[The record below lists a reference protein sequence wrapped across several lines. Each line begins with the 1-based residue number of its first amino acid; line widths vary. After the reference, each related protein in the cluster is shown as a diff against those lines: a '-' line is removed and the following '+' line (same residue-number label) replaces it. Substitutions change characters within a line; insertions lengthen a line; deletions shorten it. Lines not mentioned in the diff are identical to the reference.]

1 MRFWYLLIFT
11 LLFSVSAPS
20 FAQVFDDEDFQ
31 ETTSTNT
38 LSSSDDEAL
47 FNELFEEYPA
57 DERDINTPVDFDD
70 AIGKAAK
77 IVKSYSNRVNNG
89 STEVDTTVEEFYPLD
104 GDMYLSIV
112 SGSFKIFKNIAGKM
126 QCRFSVKLQSEI
138 DKEINIVALSLAY
151 PKRSFAFIFRRIP
164 PKGEIIQSITT
175 SGDICY
181 NLNGAPDIH
190 VNKCRIKNTSSQD
203 CVSHIKWDDR
213 VN

>member
-1 MRFWYLLIFT
+1 MIFT
-11 LLFSVSAPS
+11 LLLSVSTSS
-20 FAQVFDDEDFQ
+20 FAQVLDDEDFQ
-31 ETTSTNT
+31 ETTTTNT
-38 LSSSDDEAL
+38 LSQSDDETL

-57 DERDINTPVDFDD
+57 DERDVTVPVNFND
-70 AIGKAAK
+70 AISKAAK
-77 IVKSYSNRVNNG
+77 IVKSYSDSINKD
-89 STEVDTTVEEFYPLD
+89 SSSVDTSVEEFHPLD

-112 SGSFKIFKNIAGKM
+112 GGSFKIFKNIAGRM

-138 DKEINIVALSLAY
+138 DKEINIVALSLSY
-151 PKRSFAFIFRRIP
+151 PKRSFAFIFRRVP